1 MTTSCG
7 LLKKTQTDN
16 PFSTKT
22 EGSIF
27 PEPVGY
33 VNDFENILTD
43 QEEKELTA
51 LIKEHESNMS
61 DQISIVT
68 LTTLEPYA
76 NIDDYSLDLANYWGV
91 RQKEKNNG
99 ILIALGKG
107 LRKIRIQNGF
117 GIEKRLTDLETK
129 KIIDEVMIPNFKNDN
144 YFEGLKKGLE
154 AIIEELK

>member
-1 MTTSCG
+1 MITSCG
-7 LLKKTQTDN
+7 PLKKSQTDN
-16 PFSTKT
+16 HVSTKT
-22 EGSIF
+22 ESSKF
-27 PEPVGY
+27 PESVGY

-43 QEEKELTA
+43 QEERELTA
-51 LIKEHESNMS
+51 IIKEHESKTG

-68 LTTLEPYA
+68 LTSLMPYD

-91 RQKEKNNG
+91 GQKEKDNG

-129 KIIDEVMIPNFKNDN
+129 KIIDEEMIPNFKNDN
-144 YFEGLKKGLE
+144 YFEGLKRGLK